1 MYNEQLNKHV
11 FFCCTTKQN
20 VLFIDRWHNENL
32 NIQMPVDFQSL
43 KLKVIQKTLTGE
55 EKYVSV
61 FTADTP
67 SDIKGAK
74 PKIEVASLL
83 NKYIL
88 VI

>member
-1 MYNEQLNKHV
+1 
-11 FFCCTTKQN
+11 
-20 VLFIDRWHNENL
+20 
-32 NIQMPVDFQSL
+32 MPVDFQSL

-83 NKYIL
+83 NKYIM